1 MVNIKVSGNFW
12 DEVKSNK
19 LSTLSAFGSISS
31 IVALAMVFLDSLG
44 DDSIEPALMGWRIIF
59 FFISIIAITG
69 LMLCTYYWAKAAY
82 KNPNNSDSEKV
93 LAVTWRTILG
103 LLITGI
109 AVDGLFAVIYW
120 TPWMWSFVRLLEVF
134 GFVHF
139 T

>member
-1 MVNIKVSGNFW
+1 MSSGFW

-19 LSTLSAFGSISS
+19 LSALSAFGSISS

-44 DDSIEPALMGWRIIF
+44 NDSIEPALMGWRIIF
-59 FFISIIAITG
+59 FFISIIVITG
-69 LMLCTYYWAKAAY
+69 LLLSTYHWAKAAHS
-82 KNPNNSDSEKV
+82 KPNRSDSMKV
-93 LAVTWRTILG
+93 FAVTWRTILG
-103 LLITGI
+103 LLVTGI

-134 GFVHF
+134 GFIGL